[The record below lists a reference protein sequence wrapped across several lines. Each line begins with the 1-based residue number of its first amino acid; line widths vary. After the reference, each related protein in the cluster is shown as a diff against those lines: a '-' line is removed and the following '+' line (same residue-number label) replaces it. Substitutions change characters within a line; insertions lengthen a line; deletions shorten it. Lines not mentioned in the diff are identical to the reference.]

1 MVSLLSAVALAV
13 VGTAVVWVGGG
24 RLESASERLGAHYG
38 LPAVVQGA
46 VIAAVGSSFPELT
59 SVVLAVLLHGN
70 FDLGV
75 GAIVGSAVF
84 NILVIPGWSALRGR
98 GLRADRDVVYKETQF
113 YMLAVAVLLLTFS
126 LGVIYAPQ
134 PVTNGLTSTLTRP
147 LALIPLALYAVYLF
161 IQSQDVS
168 DFEAPVVDDV
178 TPARQWLLLV
188 GSLVAILVG
197 VEALV
202 QAALSLETALGV
214 PSTVWGLT
222 VVAAGTSL
230 PDTVVSVRAAEAGR
244 GPTSLAN
251 VLGSNT
257 FDLLVAIPVGVLL
270 VPDGAVEVD
279 FGTAVPMMGFL
290 TVATLGFLVVTRT
303 NLELDR
309 PEAVS
314 LLGLYGV
321 FIAWMVLET
330 LGVTAL
336 VPGV

>member
-1 MVSLLSAVALAV
+1 MVSLAVAFGLIV
-13 VGTAVVWVGGG
+13 VGTAIVWVAGGQ
-24 RLESASERLGAHYG
+24 LESASERLGAHYG

-59 SVVLAVLLHGN
+59 SVVFSVLLYDN

-98 GLRADRDVVYKETQF
+98 GLRADRDIVYKEAQF

-126 LGVIYAPQ
+126 LGVIYTPQ
-134 PVTNGLTSTLTRP
+134 PLGDGLTSTLTRP
-147 LALIPLALYAVYLF
+147 LAIIPLALYGVYLF
-161 IQSQDVS
+161 IQAQDVS
-168 DFEAPVVDDV
+168 DYDAPQVDDV
-178 TPARQWLLLV
+178 NPTRQWLLLAGSIV
-188 GSLVAILVG
+188 GILIG

-202 QAALSLETALGV
+202 EAAVSLETALGV
-214 PSTVWGLT
+214 PSAVWGLT

-257 FDLLVAIPVGVLL
+257 FDLLVAVPVGVLL
-270 VPDGAVEVD
+270 VPGGRIDLD

-290 TVATLGFLVVTRT
+290 TIATIGFLVVTRT
-303 NLELDR
+303 DLELDR
-309 PEAVS
+309 PEAVA
-314 LLGLYGV
+314 LLALYGV
-321 FIAWMVLET
+321 FILWMVLET

>member
-1 MVSLLSAVALAV
+1 MVSLFPAIALAV
-13 VGTAVVWVGGG
+13 VGTAVVWIAGG
-24 RLESASERLGAHYG
+24 RLESASERLGVHYG

-46 VIAAVGSSFPELT
+46 VIAAIGSSFPELM

-113 YMLAVAVLLLTFS
+113 YMLAIAVLLLTFS

-134 PVTNGLTSTLTRP
+134 PSTNGLTSTLTRP
-147 LALIPLALYAVYLF
+147 LALIPLGLYAVYLF

-168 DFEAPVVDDV
+168 DFEAPEVNDV
-178 TPARQWLLLV
+178 NPVRQWLLLA

-214 PSTVWGLT
+214 PSTIWGLT

-257 FDLLVAIPVGVLL
+257 FDLLVAVPAGVML
-270 VPDGAVEVD
+270 VPGGSVTVD
-279 FGTAVPMMGFL
+279 FGTAVPMVGFL

-303 NLELDR
+303 DLELDR
-309 PEAVS
+309 SEAVS
-314 LLGLYGV
+314 LLGLYVV
-321 FIAWMVLET
+321 FLIWMVLET

>member
-1 MVSLLSAVALAV
+1 MVSLLAAIGLAI
-13 VGTAVVWVGGG
+13 VGTAVVWVAGG

-46 VIAAVGSSFPELT
+46 VIAAIGSSFPELT
-59 SVVLAVLLHGN
+59 SVVFSVLLYDN

-98 GLRADRDVVYKETQF
+98 GLRADRDVVYKEAQF
-113 YMLAVAVLLLTFS
+113 YMLSVAVLLLTFS
-126 LGVIYAPQ
+126 LGVIYVQQ
-134 PVTNGLTSTLTRP
+134 PVDNGLTSTLTRP
-147 LALIPLALYAVYLF
+147 LALIPLGLYAVYLF
-161 IQSQDVS
+161 IQAQDVS
-168 DFEAPVVDDV
+168 DYDAPEVTDV
-178 TPARQWLLLV
+178 NARRQWLLLI
-188 GSLVAILVG
+188 GSILGILVG

-202 QAALSLETALGV
+202 EAAVSLEATLGV

-257 FDLLVAIPVGVLL
+257 FDLLVAVPVGVLL
-270 VPDGAVEVD
+270 VPGGTVALD

-290 TVATLGFLVVTRT
+290 TLATIGFLVVTRT
-303 NLELDR
+303 DLELDR

-314 LLGLYGV
+314 LLGLYVV
-321 FIAWMVLET
+321 FLIWMVLET

>member
-1 MVSLLSAVALAV
+1 MVSLLPALGLIV
-13 VGTAVVWVGGG
+13 VGTAIVWVAGG

-46 VIAAVGSSFPELT
+46 VIAAIGSSFPELT
-59 SVVLAVLLHGN
+59 SVVFSVLLYDN

-126 LGVIYAPQ
+126 LGVIYVPQ
-134 PVTNGLTSTLTRP
+134 PVDDGLTSTLTRP
-147 LALIPLALYAVYLF
+147 LALIPLALYGVYLF
-161 IQSQDVS
+161 IQAQDVS
-168 DFEAPVVDDV
+168 DFDAPAVEDV
-178 TPARQWLLLV
+178 NPTRQWLFLI
-188 GSLVAILVG
+188 GSILAILVG

-202 QAALSLETALGV
+202 EAAVSLETVLGV
-214 PSTVWGLT
+214 PSAVWGLT

-270 VPDGAVEVD
+270 AGSIDLD

-303 NLELDR
+303 DLELER
-309 PEAVS
+309 PEAIA

-321 FIAWMVLET
+321 FILWMVLET

-336 VPGV
+336 VPGI